1 MVSTQATGPAFVDS
15 GFAIA
20 RRSTMAA
27 NAKIRGWQY
36 FRLTTAKLGNREQ

>member
-1 MVSTQATGPAFVDS
+1 MVSTQAIGPAFVDS

-27 NAKIRGWQY
+27 NARSGDRNISG
-36 FRLTTAKLGNREQ
+36 